1 MKVDVERDPAIFIEG
16 LTKGFPGHLGMG
28 RTPAVRGLDLVVR
41 PGEILGLLGPDGAGK
56 TTTIKML
63 LGLQRPDQG
72 TIRLFGLAPG
82 DPSARARVG
91 FLPQNPCFH
100 DYLTAKKFLEFHA
113 RLQGMTA
120 AERKQVIGPTLERVG
135 LAGREQVVLRKFS
148 REMLQRIGLA
158 QAIQHD
164 PELLILDEPMSGL
177 DPSGRREVRDLIL
190 SLRDSGK
197 TVFFSSS
204 ILQDVEMICDRVAIL
219 LEGRVH
225 SSGPLEHLIESKLRS
240 FEVSVRGVA
249 PDRLPARLISRDAEH
264 SLLDVGEPDSLSRL
278 LAVVQEQGG
287 EVSSVFPR
295 RVGLEELLLSEAQ
308 GSGDRS

>member
-16 LTKGFPGHLGMG
+16 LTKSFPGHLGMG

-41 PGEILGLLGPDGAGK
+41 RGEILGLLGPDGAGK

-72 TIRLFGLAPG
+72 SIRLLGLAPG

-91 FLPQNPCFH
+91 FLPQNPRFH
-100 DYLTAKKFLEFHA
+100 DYLTAEKFLDFHA
-113 RLQGMTA
+113 RLQGLTA
-120 AERKQVIGPTLERVG
+120 AERKQVIGRTLERVG
-135 LAGREQVVLRKFS
+135 LAGQERVALRKFS

-164 PELLILDEPMSGL
+164 PELVILDEPMSGL

-190 SLRDSGK
+190 SLRESGK
-197 TVFFSSS
+197 TVLFSSS
-204 ILQDVEMICDRVAIL
+204 TLQDVELICDRVAIL
-219 LEGRVH
+219 LEGRLH
-225 SSGPLEHLIESKLRS
+225 SSGRLEQLIESTARS

-249 PDRLPARLISRDAEH
+249 PERLPAKLIARDTDH
-264 SLLDVGEPDSLSRL
+264 SLLDVGETGGLPRL

-295 RVGLEELLLSEAQ
+295 HDSLEELILPEAQ
-308 GSGDRS
+308 GSEDRS

>member
-1 MKVDVERDPAIFIEG
+1 MTVEAERDPAIFIEG
-16 LTKGFPGHLGMG
+16 LTKSFPGHLGLG
-28 RTPAVRGLDLVVR
+28 RTAAVRGLDLEVR
-41 PGEILGLLGPDGAGK
+41 SGEILGLLGPDGAGK

-63 LGLQRPDQG
+63 LGLQRPDRG
-72 TIRLFGLAPG
+72 SIRLLGLAPS

-100 DYLTAKKFLEFHA
+100 DYLTARQFLEFHA
-113 RLQGMTA
+113 RLQGLTA
-120 AERKQVIGPTLERVG
+120 AERKQVIGRSLERVG

-148 REMLQRIGLA
+148 REMLQRVGLA

-177 DPSGRREVRDLIL
+177 DPPGRREVRDLIL

-197 TVFFSSS
+197 TALFSSS

-219 LEGRVH
+219 VQGRLH
-225 SSGPLEHLIESKLRS
+225 SSGPLERLIESEVDS

-249 PDRLPARLISRDAEH
+249 PERLPARLISRDADQI
-264 SLLDVGEPDSLSRL
+264 LLDVAEAGGLSRL
-278 LAVVQEQGG
+278 LAAVQEQGG
-287 EVSSVFPR
+287 QVSSVFPPHNS
-295 RVGLEELLLSEAQ
+295 LEQLLPPELH

>member
-16 LTKGFPGHLGMG
+16 LAKSFPGHLGMG

-41 PGEILGLLGPDGAGK
+41 RGEILGLLGPDGAGK

-72 TIRLFGLAPG
+72 SIRLLGLAPG

-91 FLPQNPCFH
+91 FLPQNPRFH
-100 DYLTAKKFLEFHA
+100 DYLTAEKFLDFHA
-113 RLQGMTA
+113 RLQGLTA
-120 AERKQVIGPTLERVG
+120 AERKQVIGRTLERVG
-135 LAGREQVVLRKFS
+135 LAGQERVALRKFS

-164 PELLILDEPMSGL
+164 PELVILDEPMSGL

-190 SLRDSGK
+190 SLRESGK
-197 TVFFSSS
+197 TVLFSSS
-204 ILQDVEMICDRVAIL
+204 TLQDVELICDRVAIL
-219 LEGRVH
+219 LEGRLH
-225 SSGPLEHLIESKLRS
+225 SCGRLEQLIESTARS

-249 PDRLPARLISRDAEH
+249 PERLPAKLIARDTDH
-264 SLLDVGEPDSLSRL
+264 SLLDVGETGGLPRL

-295 RVGLEELLLSEAQ
+295 HDSLEELILPESQ
-308 GSGDRS
+308 GSEERS

>member
-1 MKVDVERDPAIFIEG
+1 
-16 LTKGFPGHLGMG
+16 MG

-41 PGEILGLLGPDGAGK
+41 PGEIVGLLGPDGAGK

-72 TIRLFGLAPG
+72 SIRLLGLAPG

-91 FLPQNPCFH
+91 FLPQNPRFH
-100 DYLTAKKFLEFHA
+100 DYLTAEKFLDFHA
-113 RLQGMTA
+113 RLQGLTA
-120 AERKQVIGPTLERVG
+120 AERKQVIGRTLERVG
-135 LAGREQVVLRKFS
+135 LAGQERVALRKFS

-164 PELLILDEPMSGL
+164 PELVILDEPMSGL
-177 DPSGRREVRDLIL
+177 DPSDRREVRDLIL
-190 SLRDSGK
+190 SLRESGK
-197 TVFFSSS
+197 TVLFSSS
-204 ILQDVEMICDRVAIL
+204 TLQDVELICDRVAIL
-219 LEGRVH
+219 LEGRLH
-225 SSGPLEHLIESKLRS
+225 SSGRLEQLIESTARS

-249 PDRLPARLISRDAEH
+249 PERLPAKLIARDTDH
-264 SLLDVGEPDSLSRL
+264 SLLDVGETGGLPRL

-295 RVGLEELLLSEAQ
+295 HNSLEELILPKARGSE
-308 GSGDRS
+308 DRS

>member
-16 LTKGFPGHLGMG
+16 LTKSFPGHLGMG

-41 PGEILGLLGPDGAGK
+41 RGEILGLLGPDGAGK

-72 TIRLFGLAPG
+72 SIRLLGLAPG

-91 FLPQNPCFH
+91 FLPQNPRFH
-100 DYLTAKKFLEFHA
+100 DYLTAEKFLDFHA
-113 RLQGMTA
+113 RLQGLTA
-120 AERKQVIGPTLERVG
+120 AERKQVIGRTLERVG
-135 LAGREQVVLRKFS
+135 LAGQEQVALRKFS
-148 REMLQRIGLA
+148 RAMLQRIGLA

-164 PELLILDEPMSGL
+164 PELVILDEPMSWL

-190 SLRDSGK
+190 SLRESGK
-197 TVFFSSS
+197 TVLFSSS
-204 ILQDVEMICDRVAIL
+204 TVQDVELICDRVAIL
-219 LEGRVH
+219 LEGRLH
-225 SSGPLEHLIESKLRS
+225 SSGRLEQLIDSTARS

-249 PDRLPARLISRDAEH
+249 PERLPAKLIVRDTDH
-264 SLLDVGEPDSLSRL
+264 SLLDVGDSAGLPRL

-295 RVGLEELLLSEAQ
+295 HDSLEELILPEAQ
-308 GSGDRS
+308 GSEDRS